1 MNLFSVAIK
10 TTSKRVILCVQE
22 LRFGGYLSAVQTYTR
37 LCVLEIIKA
46 ELCGQTDA
54 LVRLKAQ
61 WSFPLECRVG
71 KRTERKPLHQNTA
84 KQKYKKS

>member
-1 MNLFSVAIK
+1 MCA
-10 TTSKRVILCVQE
+10 RVEIWWI
-22 LRFGGYLSAVQTYTR
+22 FIGGADLYY
-37 LCVLEIIKA
+37 IYIKA
-46 ELCGQTDA
+46 ELCGKTDA
-54 LVRLKAQ
+54 LITLKAQ